1 MKALGHFRTINH
13 HKMLVMKGCFK
24 VGLYRQGIMHDM
36 SKYMP
41 SEFLVGCKYFQ
52 GTRSPNNAERE
63 ATGVSS
69 AWLHHK
75 GRNKH
80 HYEYWIDYSL
90 NRDEG
95 FVGVKMPEKYIVEM
109 CIDRISASKTY
120 NKENYNEKLPLMYY
134 EKGAEKLGNMLH
146 KDTADLLKKLLIMLS
161 EKGEEETYRYIRR
174 DILKNDDHLSVKMG
188 KMIRKWYH
196 KSKNTKNSAH

>member
-13 HKMLVMKGCFK
+13 HKLLVMKGCFK

-109 CIDRISASKTY
+109 FIDRISASKTY
-120 NKENYNEKLPLMYY
+120 NKEYYNEKLPLMYY
-134 EKGAEKLGNMLH
+134 ERGAEKLGNMLH

-161 EKGEEETYRYIRR
+161 EKGEEETCRYIRR
-174 DILKNDDHLSVKMG
+174 EILKNDSNLSVIIG
-188 KMIRKWYH
+188 KKIRNWYH
-196 KSKNTKNSAH
+196 KARNEKNSAH